1 VDKWKALTMQITI
14 EIPTE
19 FVTQTANAALKTA
32 FSNERHYGQEC
43 EGFKLVSAQVNAQ
56 IRELDLAP
64 FVAEEL
70 KRQLSI
76 VVREVVSEELRKR
89 IKTEVKTLAKD
100 GLFPSA

>member
-1 VDKWKALTMQITI
+1 MQITI
-14 EIPTE
+14 EGPVE
-19 FVTQTANAALKTA
+19 FVTQMANAALKTA
-32 FSNERHYGQEC
+32 FSNGRPYGQEG

-89 IKTEVKTLAKD
+89 VKAEIKSVTSDKTT
-100 GLFPSA
+100 